1 MINEVEDEPLFLKV
15 KSRDN
20 DLVGEI
26 EIFKPLSCGRRNRS
40 TSPDSVLSRKW

>member
-15 KSRDN
+15 KFRDN

-26 EIFKPLSCGRRNRS
+26 QIFKRLSFGRRNRS
-40 TSPDSVLSRKW
+40 TTPDSVLSRKW